1 MRKPVVLT
9 GPGVTSE
16 DVARIFKI
24 SRRRQ
29 NYLRKLIGL
38 PPLPPAAKSGTEKV
52 PLVKDGSGTKPARKR
67 KSV

>member
-29 NYLRKLIGL
+29 NYLLKLIGL
-38 PPLPPAAKSGTEKV
+38 PSLPPVDKSGSEKA
-52 PLVKDGSGTKPARKR
+52 PLAKNGSGKKPARKR
-67 KSV
+67 KPA